1 MTDNAQRPRKAWRE
15 RAACRD
21 VDDPDAFFPTA
32 EAGPERDAQVTAA
45 KAVCARCVVRAE
57 CLAEALSR
65 IPYGI
70 AGGLT
75 EHERRRLRTR
85 GAEGGQE
92 PGGLSA
98 QAREVLADGPDRG
111 MSGRERARVGR
122 ELLVA
127 GRTPRQVASACRVSQ
142 RTAERWATSTASS
155 STDDR
160 AHQGA
165 GGGEHGCHR
174 APLRISTAHDAP
186 GRDTSTGRTRA

>member
-1 MTDNAQRPRKAWRE
+1 MTDNAKRPRKAWRE

-21 VDDPDAFFPTA
+21 VENPDAFFPTA

-45 KAVCARCVVRAE
+45 KAVCARCEVRAD
-57 CLAEALSR
+57 CLVEALAR

-111 MSGRERARVGR
+111 MSGRERARIGR

-127 GRTPRQVASACRVSQ
+127 GRTPSQVASACRVSQ
-142 RTAERWATSTASS
+142 RTAERWATSTANS

-174 APLRISTAHDAP
+174 LPSGSPQHTTPRA
-186 GRDTSTGRTRA
+186 GTRAPEGHRG

>member
-1 MTDNAQRPRKAWRE
+1 VTDNAKRPRKAWRE

-21 VDDPDAFFPTA
+21 VEDPDAFFPTA

-45 KAVCARCVVRAE
+45 KAICARCEVRAD
-57 CLAEALSR
+57 CLVEALAR

-85 GAEGGQE
+85 GADSGQE

-98 QAREVLADGPDRG
+98 QAREVLSDGPDRG
-111 MSGRERARVGR
+111 MSGRKRARIGR

-127 GRTPRQVASACRVSQ
+127 GRTPSQVASACRVSQ
-142 RTAERWATSTASS
+142 RAAERWATSTANG

-160 AHQGA
+160 AHQRA
-165 GGGEHGCHR
+165 GGGEHGGNRLPSGSPQHTTPRAGTR
-174 APLRISTAHDAP
+174 APEGHR
-186 GRDTSTGRTRA
+186 G

>member
-1 MTDNAQRPRKAWRE
+1 MPGARGVPGRG
-15 RAACRD
+15 
-21 VDDPDAFFPTA
+21 
-32 EAGPERDAQVTAA
+32 AG
-45 KAVCARCVVRAE
+45 
-57 CLAEALSR
+57 SR

-85 GAEGGQE
+85 GADGGQE

-142 RTAERWATSTASS
+142 RTAERWATSTAGS

-165 GGGEHGCHR
+165 GEGSTAATGLPSGSPQHTTPRAGTRAPEGHR
-174 APLRISTAHDAP
+174 A
-186 GRDTSTGRTRA
+186 